1 MMRKLVAPLSLTALL
16 MLSSSAG
23 AGLFDSNGYPS
34 KGRAIDQLKPAADY
48 NDVLKGRPLAL
59 GIMRT
64 RGQGFVPS
72 RELHDY
78 AHGVMMRLLA
88 GVKLPPSF
96 QPDVHILATPEFAGE
111 CTPDGTLIISVGL
124 LEQLET
130 EDELAFVMGH
140 ELAHAIYRHQTP
152 NWAKK
157 AQYFAVVHGSA
168 VDAVATGAQV
178 TIGGQAGN
186 NVLRGLDVAQHL
198 AKLSAN
204 VLMPQMSKSQEDAA
218 DALGFDL
225 LVKAGYDP
233 QAPLA
238 VMDKLAQQEAEA
250 AAAAAAA
257 KAAAQKDK
265 GNDSGGGFMNKVGGG
280 LSMLG
285 TIAAG
290 GRPSTDQVADIAIF
304 AFDSAVDSMAD
315 DATTHHPATERAD
328 MLSTYYF
335 AAYRDNGP
343 VAPTPLPWAVES
355 KSPLKPH
362 LIALLSHYT
371 DAENASAYI
380 ADAHQGNAV
389 QAQAQLARA
398 TAAPTSDH
406 AYTDF
411 VAAEYYETR
420 NPKQSEAA
428 LARAAAGP
436 EPSWEVYS
444 KLADIYIARRD
455 YPHAQALMD
464 QAVVRFEDSPVLLP
478 KRIQLYVLE
487 GRDSDAKALVPKC
500 KTYDI
505 DELTDACKKAAGQR

>member
-1 MMRKLVAPLSLTALL
+1 MRRYVIPLSLSALL

-23 AGLFDSNGYPS
+23 AGMFDSNGYPS
-34 KGRAIDQLKPAADY
+34 KGRAIDALKPASDY
-48 NDVLKGRPLAL
+48 SDVLKGRPLAL

-78 AHGVMMRLLA
+78 ARGVMMRLLA

-111 CTPDGTLIISVGL
+111 CTPDGTLIITVGL

-152 NWAKK
+152 DWAKK

-168 VDAVATGAQV
+168 VDAVAVGAQAA
-178 TIGGQAGN
+178 IGGQAGN
-186 NVLRGLDVAQHL
+186 NILRGLDVAQHL

-250 AAAAAAA
+250 AASAAAA

-265 GNDSGGGFMNKVGGG
+265 GSDSGGGLMSKLGGG
-280 LSMLG
+280 LSIVG
-285 TIAAG
+285 TLAAG

-335 AAYRDNGP
+335 ASYRDAGP
-343 VAPTPLPWAVES
+343 VAPTPLPWAAES

-380 ADAHQGNAV
+380 ADAHQGNAA
-389 QAQAQLARA
+389 QAQAQIARA

-406 AYTDF
+406 AYTGF
-411 VAAEYYETR
+411 VAAEYYDSR
-420 NPKQSEAA
+420 NPKLSEAA

-444 KLADIYIARRD
+444 KLTDVYIARND
-455 YPHAQALMD
+455 YGHAQALMD

-478 KRIQLYVLE
+478 KRIQVYRLQ
-487 GRDSDAKALVPKC
+487 GRDADAQALVPKC
-500 KTYDI
+500 KSYGI
-505 DELTDACKKAAGQR
+505 DALTDACKKQAGKG